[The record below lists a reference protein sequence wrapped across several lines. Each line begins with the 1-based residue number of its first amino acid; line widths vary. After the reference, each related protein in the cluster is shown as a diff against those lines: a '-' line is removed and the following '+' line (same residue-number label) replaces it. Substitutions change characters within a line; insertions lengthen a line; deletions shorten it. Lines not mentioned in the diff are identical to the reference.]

1 MYSPPAPVGTFDWQT
16 RKIRLDLWG
25 IGLAAS
31 GGSPEEAIVDTP
43 AAVLD
48 CVGSSC
54 PLPVVQTSQA
64 IKEIQPG
71 QVLLLLSD
79 DPGVEPDMRAWST
92 RTGHA
97 LLGIEREGSVFQVR
111 LRRAN

>member
-1 MYSPPAPVGTFDWQT
+1 MSA
-16 RKIRLDLWG
+16 RC
-25 IGLAAS
+25 
-31 GGSPEEAIVDTP
+31 PEEAIVETLEGP

-64 IKEIQPG
+64 IKEIEPG

-79 DPGVEPDMRAWST
+79 DPGVEPDMRAWSS

-97 LLGIEREGSVFQVR
+97 LLGIEREGPVFQVR